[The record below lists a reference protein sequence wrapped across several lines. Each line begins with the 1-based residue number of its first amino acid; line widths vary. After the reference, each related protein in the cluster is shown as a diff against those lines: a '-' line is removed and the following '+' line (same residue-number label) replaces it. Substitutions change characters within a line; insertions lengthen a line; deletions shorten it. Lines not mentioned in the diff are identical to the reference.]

1 MLIIKSEFDI
11 WLEPNSALEEGLFFC
26 SGFAFL
32 NPDLAGQFQTK
43 MYHLLGHENYARWT
57 ALLTYVKTCHLRV
70 ETYPELSYEA
80 EKRVQENLGPLLQNE
95 PRLADFFRSY
105 SEIVKCERQSQKE
118 KLAADLAERKQVEE
132 QLRTR
137 SH

>member
-43 MYHLLGHENYARWT
+43 MYHLLGHENYISRN

-95 PRLADFFRSY
+95 PRLADFFRCY
-105 SEIVKCERQSQKE
+105 SEIVKCECQSQKE